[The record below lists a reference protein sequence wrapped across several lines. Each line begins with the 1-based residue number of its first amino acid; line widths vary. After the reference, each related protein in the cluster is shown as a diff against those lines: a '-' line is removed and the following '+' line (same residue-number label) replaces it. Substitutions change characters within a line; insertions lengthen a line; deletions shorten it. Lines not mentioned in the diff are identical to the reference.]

1 MFRINVITLFP
12 DIFPGSLDVSII
24 AKARKNKIWDLKT
37 TNIKDFVS
45 DKKRIDDVSFG
56 GGPGMIMKAEIL
68 QRAYDQAV
76 KSFRKENFE
85 KVEKIMLTPSGEEL
99 NQEMVYDISKKSGLI
114 LVCGR
119 YEGVDERFIEKNK
132 LRKISIGKYVLCGGE
147 VAAMVLS
154 EAVIR
159 LLPNVLGNVESK
171 IEESFNEGLL
181 EYPQYT
187 KPRVWNGLK
196 VPEILFSGNHENI
209 KKWRKNK
216 SIILTKKIN
225 KKKLK
230 NDS

>member
-12 DIFPGSLDVSII
+12 EIFPGSLDVSII
-24 AKARKNKIWDLKT
+24 SKARKNKIWDLKA

-99 NQEMVYDISKKSGLI
+99 NQEMVYDISKKNGLI

-132 LRKISIGKYVLCGGE
+132 LRKISIGKYVLSGGE

-216 SIILTKKIN
+216 SIILTKKI
-225 KKKLK
+225 KKKIK
-230 NDS
+230 K

>member
-24 AKARKNKIWDLKT
+24 SKARKNKIWDLKV

-68 QRAYDQAV
+68 HRAYNQAV
-76 KSFRKENFE
+76 KNFRNINIE

-99 NQEMVYDISKKSGLI
+99 NQEIVCDISKKSGLI

-132 LRKISIGKYVLCGGE
+132 LRKISIGKYVLSGGE